1 MKVRPSPR
9 LQDPPRSD
17 EPRNSRHPS
26 PVEHAATPMRRL
38 SPWRWAFWD
47 VAQQHL
53 LHNSSGICRTG
64 RLTDAPPPPLMRH
77 RRSLPSA
84 YRSASRRRR
93 RAGTSV
99 APVPSE
105 PEPSFG
111 TVSPRGRSHVIRQRC
126 FLSSNLTWL
135 VTVGGRGFQR
145 RRISGGERCHGG
157 RTGPARRGRQKGGM
171 RDGSSVAPGVS
182 IG

>member
-1 MKVRPSPR
+1 MKVRSSPW

-17 EPRNSRHPS
+17 EPWNSRHPS
-26 PVEHAATPMRRL
+26 PVETRRHLMQRL

-64 RLTDAPPPPLMRH
+64 RLTDAPPPLMRH

-93 RAGTSV
+93 RTGTSV

-111 TVSPRGRSHVIRQRC
+111 TVSPPGRSHVIRQRC

-135 VTVGGRGFQR
+135 AKVGGRGFQR

-157 RTGPARRGRQKGGM
+157 RSGPARRGRQNGGM
-171 RDGSSVAPGVS
+171 GDGSSVAPGVV
-182 IG
+182 G